1 MSDVCLRVLTRACT
15 RALLLSV
22 AEGRYDR
29 LMSEDNG
36 MEFWST
42 SILRV
47 FQVLLCLSCAYLR
60 FFRANLFFGKLKGV
74 LVNFCLACILGYCAS
89 LSLSL
94 SLSLC
99 VCVCVQAPVACIAIV
114 LPDVRVFNIW
124 DGSVF
129 HLICTPWA

>member
-94 SLSLC
+94 SLSVC
-99 VCVCVQAPVACIAIV
+99 VCVCVFKHLLLV
-114 LPDVRVFNIW
+114 LRLFYLMYMCFISGTGVFSI
-124 DGSVF
+124 
-129 HLICTPWA
+129 

>member
-74 LVNFCLACILGYCAS
+74 LVNFCLACILGYCTS
-89 LSLSL
+89 V
-94 SLSLC
+94 C
-99 VCVCVQAPVACIAIV
+99 VCVCVCVFRHLLLV
-114 LPDVRVFNIW
+114 LRLLYLMYMCFTSGTGVFSI
-124 DGSVF
+124 
-129 HLICTPWA
+129 